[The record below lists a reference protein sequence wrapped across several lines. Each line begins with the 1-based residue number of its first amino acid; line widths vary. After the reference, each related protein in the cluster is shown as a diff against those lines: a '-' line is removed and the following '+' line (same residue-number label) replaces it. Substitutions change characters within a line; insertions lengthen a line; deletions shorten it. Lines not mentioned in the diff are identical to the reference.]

1 MTRKVRS
8 QRSSG
13 RAREKKVPRPKMPEP
28 DDFTVIYDRKDIYL
42 AADGVRIA
50 KRSKENTWIS
60 LEPGWQVLEKPD
72 SITIEYTAPGVQ

>member
-1 MTRKVRS
+1 M
-8 QRSSG
+8 
-13 RAREKKVPRPKMPEP
+13 PRPKMPEP
-28 DDFTVIYDRKDIYL
+28 DDFTVIYDGKDVYL